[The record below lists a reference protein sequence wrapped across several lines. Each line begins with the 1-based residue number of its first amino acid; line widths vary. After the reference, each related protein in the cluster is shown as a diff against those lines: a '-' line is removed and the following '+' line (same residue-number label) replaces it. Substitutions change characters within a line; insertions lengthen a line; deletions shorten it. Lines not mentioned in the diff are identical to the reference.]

1 MSQFWQVAI
10 DAPLREPLTY
20 RIPDHL
26 VSAATVGQLVW
37 APLGKRRVRGV
48 LLAPA
53 AEPSEFLAKEIFE
66 IDVEYPAIQAQVF
79 EWLIWI
85 SQYYLYPLGQVAM
98 LCLPP
103 LKKQTKERKSNRE
116 PVVVGSRFLPRP
128 ILTDEQAQVVQD
140 ISASTGF
147 QTHLIFG
154 VTGSGKTEIY
164 LQLLEKTLKAGQT
177 GLFLLPEISLTPQ
190 MIDRFSARFPGE
202 VAVLHSQLTDR
213 ERTNQWWEIVE
224 GRKKILLG
232 ARSALFCPL
241 PNLGMIIVDEEHEPS
256 FKQDEKLKY
265 HGRDAAIMLGKMRN
279 CAVLLG
285 SATPSLESWHQAQK
299 GRYHLHRLAKRVQ
312 DRALPEVQVLDLREE
327 EVVNPDLPKWLSDP
341 LYQLLCKTY
350 SEKNQSA
357 LFLNRRGI
365 APVVLCESCGYVHEC
380 PNCDISLTLHQRS
393 HLICHY
399 CDYHENYKE
408 DCPSC
413 KEGEMKPL
421 GLGTEQ
427 IELDLIRLFPEAR
440 VARADRD
447 EIQNRHDLE
456 SLIQE
461 MESGEIDFLVGTQ
474 MIAKG
479 LDFPKLKTVG
489 LVLADIGFNIPDF
502 RSTERS
508 FQLITQVSGRAG
520 RHVKAGEDPGQ
531 VIVQTYNPE
540 HASLVAAQT
549 HNFEKF
555 AEEELKIRQ
564 ELYYPPFGRLATMRI
579 QGADLSRLRQAC
591 QLISQRAESLK
602 QRFEAYRTLEVL
614 GPSEAPLAKLRNQ
627 YRFQMLLKARDPS
640 SLHRFCHQ
648 LLSDEKWIPS
658 GIKMSLD
665 VDPLHLL

>member
-10 DAPLREPLTY
+10 EAPLREPLTY

-26 VSAATVGQLVW
+26 VQTVKVGQLVW
-37 APLGKRRVRGV
+37 APLGKRKVRGV

-53 AEPSEFLAKEIFE
+53 AEPSEFQAKEIFE
-66 IDVEYPAIQAQVF
+66 IDSEYSALEPQVF

-85 SQYYLYPLGQVAM
+85 SQYYLYPLGQVAT

-116 PVVVGSRFLPRP
+116 PVVAEPRTIPRP
-128 ILTDEQAQVVQD
+128 TLTDEQTQVVQD
-140 ISASTGF
+140 ISASSGF

-285 SATPSLESWHQAQK
+285 SATPSLESWYQAQK

-312 DRALPEVQVLDLREE
+312 DRALPQVQILDLREE
-327 EVVNPDLPKWLSDP
+327 EVANPDLPKWLSDP

-564 ELYYPPFGRLATMRI
+564 ELYYPPFGRLATVRI

-602 QRFEAYRTLEVL
+602 QRFEAYQALEVL

-658 GIKMSLD
+658 GVKMSLD